1 MLIMK
6 SMNKL
11 LIALTF
17 FLGLATANAQSKW
30 VAPASAKTIENPLKC
45 SPDDINEGKKIF
57 TQMCIIC
64 HGAKGKG
71 DGVAAAAL
79 NPKPANYTSKT
90 VQDQTDGELFWKITN
105 GNAPTAAMAA
115 YKDILTEK
123 QRWQLVAYIRTFKK

>member
-1 MLIMK
+1 MK
-6 SMNKL
+6 VPLTIL
-11 LIALTF
+11 LLFSAAFSIS
-17 FLGLATANAQSKW
+17 AQSTWK
-30 VAPASAKTIENPLKC
+30 APSTARIIKSPCAGNATDLKAA
-45 SPDDINEGKKIF
+45 KKIF
-57 TQMCIIC
+57 TEMCVIC
-64 HGAKGKG
+64 HGLKGKG
-71 DGVAAAAL
+71 DGIAAAAL

>member
-6 SMNKL
+6 TMNKF
-11 LIALTF
+11 LIAFAF
-17 FLGLATANAQSKW
+17 FSGLVIVNAQSKW
-30 VAPASAKTIENPLKC
+30 VAPSTAKTIKNPLKC
-45 SPDDINEGKKIF
+45 SPDDLKEAKKIF
-57 TQMCIIC
+57 TQMCVIC

-79 NPKPANYTSKT
+79 NPKPANFNSKT
-90 VQDQTDGELFWKITN
+90 VQDQMDGELFWKITN

-115 YKDILTEK
+115 YKDILTET

>member
-6 SMNKL
+6 SINKF
-11 LIALTF
+11 LIAFTF
-17 FLGLATANAQSKW
+17 FLGFVTVNAQSTWK
-30 VAPASAKTIENPLKC
+30 APDTAKTIKSPLTV
-45 SPDDINEGKKIF
+45 SSDDIKEGKKIF
-57 TQMCIIC
+57 TQMCVIC

-71 DGVAAAAL
+71 NGVAAAAL

-115 YKDILTEK
+115 YKDILTET
-123 QRWQLVAYIRTFKK
+123 QRWQMVAYIRTFKK

>member
-1 MLIMK
+1 MLIIK
-6 SMNKL
+6 SMNKF

-17 FLGLATANAQSKW
+17 FLGLVAANAQSKW
-30 VAPASAKTIENPLKC
+30 VAPNTAKTIENPLKG
-45 SPDDINEGKKIF
+45 SPDEINEGKKIF
-57 TQMCIIC
+57 TQMCAIC

-71 DGVAAAAL
+71 DGIAAAAL

-115 YKDILTEK
+115 YKDVLTET
-123 QRWQLVAYIRTFKK
+123 QRWQMVSYIRTFKK

>member
-1 MLIMK
+1 MK
-6 SMNKL
+6 SINKF

-17 FLGLATANAQSKW
+17 FLGLVTVNAQSKW
-30 VAPASAKTIENPLKC
+30 VAPSTAKTIENPLKS
-45 SPDDINEGKKIF
+45 SPDDIKAAKTVF
-57 TQMCIIC
+57 TQMCVIC

-79 NPKPANYTSKT
+79 KPKPANYTSKA

-115 YKDILTEK
+115 YKDILTET
-123 QRWQLVAYIRTFKK
+123 QRWQLVSYIRTFKK